1 MLVFVS
7 LHGFIN
13 VYLSCTWK
21 TSPLLLKAYLCHY
34 VGYVFVSVCVCVS
47 VLSSKAATYGQY
59 ALCSRMSHWL

>member
-21 TSPLLLKAYLCHY
+21 TSPLLLKAYPCHY
-34 VGYVFVSVCVCVS
+34 VSYVFVSVCVCVCLYFHPRLQHMDNMLF
-47 VLSSKAATYGQY
+47 VAE
-59 ALCSRMSHWL
+59 